1 MYKIDKKIIH
11 RILDSDKKQQPVS
24 QTLGVEG
31 FFPSLLVDLA
41 TDPTTYV
48 GAGVLKNV
56 IQKGGRKTV
65 PQIIG
70 ALNKTTP
77 GGGDM
82 FQQIKLI
89 ADANPSGAKRLKVDT
104 YARFKIVDPLRFY
117 QSVRNEIEAR
127 KQLDTIVD
135 SALREELGLR
145 GLKEI
150 LSEQRNSITKNIRD
164 QVNIKAR
171 TLGMEIIDIQI
182 RRADYPE
189 VTSQAIFARMISERE
204 RIAREFRATGE
215 EEAQKIRA
223 SAEKQ
228 RVVTVADGARQS
240 QEIRGAG
247 DAEAIRIYA
256 ESFGQDPEFFSF
268 YRSMEA
274 YKKSFN
280 QDDTMVINPTGDF
293 FKFFELPS
301 N

>member
-1 MYKIDKKIIH
+1 MSRLNIILL
-11 RILDSDKKQQPVS
+11 ILIAAIAATASSALFIVNETQQA
-24 QTLGVEG
+24 L
-31 FFPSLLVDLA
+31 
-41 TDPTTYV
+41 
-48 GAGVLKNV
+48 V
-56 IQKGGRKTV
+56 IQFGEPKRTV
-65 PQIIG
+65 NQ
-70 ALNKTTP
+70 P
-77 GGGDM
+77 GLK
-82 FQQIKLI
+82 FKLPFI
-89 ADANPSGAKRLKVDT
+89 QDVIFFEKRVLSFIPDEGEEAILKDQKRLKVDT

-171 TLGMEIIDIQI
+171 TLGMEIIDVQI

-256 ESFGQDPEFFSF
+256 EAFGQDPEFFSF

-274 YKKSFN
+274 YRKSFN

>member
-1 MYKIDKKIIH
+1 MSRLNIILL
-11 RILDSDKKQQPVS
+11 IIIAATAATASSALFIVNETQQA
-24 QTLGVEG
+24 L
-31 FFPSLLVDLA
+31 
-41 TDPTTYV
+41 
-48 GAGVLKNV
+48 V
-56 IQKGGRKTV
+56 IQFGEPKRTV
-65 PQIIG
+65 DQ
-70 ALNKTTP
+70 P
-77 GGGDM
+77 GLK
-82 FQQIKLI
+82 FKLPFI
-89 ADANPSGAKRLKVDT
+89 QDVIFFEKRVLSFIPDEGEEAILKDQKRLKVDT

-256 ESFGQDPEFFSF
+256 EAFGQDPEFFSF

>member
-1 MYKIDKKIIH
+1 MSRLNIILL
-11 RILDSDKKQQPVS
+11 IIIAAIAATASSALFIVNETQQA
-24 QTLGVEG
+24 L
-31 FFPSLLVDLA
+31 
-41 TDPTTYV
+41 
-48 GAGVLKNV
+48 V
-56 IQKGGRKTV
+56 IQFGEPKRTV
-65 PQIIG
+65 DQ
-70 ALNKTTP
+70 P
-77 GGGDM
+77 GLK
-82 FQQIKLI
+82 FKLPFI
-89 ADANPSGAKRLKVDT
+89 QDVIFFEKRVLSFIPDEGEEAILKDQKRLKVDT

-171 TLGMEIIDIQI
+171 TLGMEIIDVQI

-274 YKKSFN
+274 YRKSFN

>member
-1 MYKIDKKIIH
+1 MSRLNIILL
-11 RILDSDKKQQPVS
+11 IIIAAIAATASSALFIVNETQQA
-24 QTLGVEG
+24 L
-31 FFPSLLVDLA
+31 
-41 TDPTTYV
+41 
-48 GAGVLKNV
+48 V
-56 IQKGGRKTV
+56 IQFGEPKRTV
-65 PQIIG
+65 DQ
-70 ALNKTTP
+70 P
-77 GGGDM
+77 GLK
-82 FQQIKLI
+82 FKLPFI
-89 ADANPSGAKRLKVDT
+89 QDVIFFEKRVLSFIPDEGEEAILKDQKRLKVDT

-256 ESFGQDPEFFSF
+256 EAFGQDPEFFSF

-293 FKFFELPS
+293 FKFFELPE

>member
-1 MYKIDKKIIH
+1 MSRLNIILL
-11 RILDSDKKQQPVS
+11 IIIAAIAATASSALFIVNETQQA
-24 QTLGVEG
+24 L
-31 FFPSLLVDLA
+31 
-41 TDPTTYV
+41 
-48 GAGVLKNV
+48 V
-56 IQKGGRKTV
+56 IQFGEPKRTV
-65 PQIIG
+65 NQ
-70 ALNKTTP
+70 P
-77 GGGDM
+77 GLK
-82 FQQIKLI
+82 FKLPFI
-89 ADANPSGAKRLKVDT
+89 QDVIFFEKRVLSFIPDEGEEAILKDQKRLKVDT

-293 FKFFELPS
+293 FKFFEL
-301 N
+301 

>member
-1 MYKIDKKIIH
+1 MSRLNIILLIIIAAIAATASSALF
-11 RILDSDKKQQPVS
+11 ILNETQQA
-24 QTLGVEG
+24 L
-31 FFPSLLVDLA
+31 
-41 TDPTTYV
+41 
-48 GAGVLKNV
+48 V
-56 IQKGGRKTV
+56 IQFGEPKRTV
-65 PQIIG
+65 DQ
-70 ALNKTTP
+70 P
-77 GGGDM
+77 GLK
-82 FQQIKLI
+82 FKLPFI
-89 ADANPSGAKRLKVDT
+89 QDVIFFEKRVLSFIPDEGEEAILKDQKRLKVDT

-301 N
+301 NQLP

>member
-1 MYKIDKKIIH
+1 MSRLNII
-11 RILDSDKKQQPVS
+11 ILV
-24 QTLGVEG
+24 
-31 FFPSLLVDLA
+31 LLVA
-41 TDPTTYV
+41 
-48 GAGVLKNV
+48 
-56 IQKGGRKTV
+56 
-65 PQIIG
+65 IIG
-70 ALNKTTP
+70 TISSALYIVDETQQALVVQFGEPKRTVSEP
-77 GGGDM
+77 GLK
-82 FQQIKLI
+82 FKLPFI
-89 ADANPSGAKRLKVDT
+89 QDVIFFEKRVLSFIPDEGEEAILKDQKRVKVDT
-104 YARFKIVDPLRFY
+104 YARFKIIDPLRFY

-135 SALREELGLR
+135 SSLREELGLR

-150 LSEQRNSITKNIRD
+150 LSEQRNIITKNIRD

-223 SAEKQ
+223 TAEKQ
-228 RVVTVADGARQS
+228 RVVTVAEGARKA
-240 QEIRGAG
+240 QEIRGSG
-247 DAEAIRIYA
+247 DAEAIGIYA
-256 ESFGQDPEFFSF
+256 ESFGQDADFFSF

-274 YKKSFN
+274 YKKSFG

-293 FKFFELPS
+293 FKFFQLPS
-301 N
+301 E

>member
-1 MYKIDKKIIH
+1 MSRLNIILL
-11 RILDSDKKQQPVS
+11 IIIAAIAATASSALFIVNETQQA
-24 QTLGVEG
+24 L
-31 FFPSLLVDLA
+31 
-41 TDPTTYV
+41 
-48 GAGVLKNV
+48 V
-56 IQKGGRKTV
+56 IQFGEPKRTV
-65 PQIIG
+65 DQ
-70 ALNKTTP
+70 P
-77 GGGDM
+77 GLK
-82 FQQIKLI
+82 FKLPFI
-89 ADANPSGAKRLKVDT
+89 QDVIFFEKRVLSFIPDEGEEAILKDQKRLKVDT

-256 ESFGQDPEFFSF
+256 DSFGQDPEFFSF

-301 N
+301 NQLP

>member
-1 MYKIDKKIIH
+1 MSRLNIILL
-11 RILDSDKKQQPVS
+11 IIIAAIAATASSALFIVNETQQA
-24 QTLGVEG
+24 L
-31 FFPSLLVDLA
+31 
-41 TDPTTYV
+41 
-48 GAGVLKNV
+48 V
-56 IQKGGRKTV
+56 IQFGEPKRTV
-65 PQIIG
+65 NQ
-70 ALNKTTP
+70 P
-77 GGGDM
+77 GLK
-82 FQQIKLI
+82 FKLPFI
-89 ADANPSGAKRLKVDT
+89 QDVIFFEKRVLSFIPDEGEEAILKDQKRLKVDT

-171 TLGMEIIDIQI
+171 TLGMEIIDVQI

-274 YKKSFN
+274 YRKSFN

>member
-1 MYKIDKKIIH
+1 MSRLNIILL
-11 RILDSDKKQQPVS
+11 IIIAVIAATASSALFIGNETQQA
-24 QTLGVEG
+24 L
-31 FFPSLLVDLA
+31 
-41 TDPTTYV
+41 
-48 GAGVLKNV
+48 V
-56 IQKGGRKTV
+56 IQFGEPKRTV
-65 PQIIG
+65 DQ
-70 ALNKTTP
+70 P
-77 GGGDM
+77 GLK
-82 FQQIKLI
+82 FKLPFI
-89 ADANPSGAKRLKVDT
+89 QDVIFFEKRVLSFIPDEGEEAILKDQKRLKVDT

-274 YKKSFN
+274 YRKSFN

>member
-1 MYKIDKKIIH
+1 MSRLNIILL
-11 RILDSDKKQQPVS
+11 IIIAAIAATSSSALFIVNETQQA
-24 QTLGVEG
+24 L
-31 FFPSLLVDLA
+31 
-41 TDPTTYV
+41 
-48 GAGVLKNV
+48 V
-56 IQKGGRKTV
+56 IQFGEPKRTV
-65 PQIIG
+65 DQ
-70 ALNKTTP
+70 P
-77 GGGDM
+77 GLK
-82 FQQIKLI
+82 FKLPFI
-89 ADANPSGAKRLKVDT
+89 QDVIFFEKRVLSFIPDEGEEAILKDQKRLKVDT

-171 TLGMEIIDIQI
+171 TLGMEIIDVQI

-256 ESFGQDPEFFSF
+256 EAFGQDPEFFSF

>member
-1 MYKIDKKIIH
+1 MSRLNIILL
-11 RILDSDKKQQPVS
+11 ILIAAIAATASSALFIVNETQQA
-24 QTLGVEG
+24 L
-31 FFPSLLVDLA
+31 
-41 TDPTTYV
+41 
-48 GAGVLKNV
+48 V
-56 IQKGGRKTV
+56 IQFGEPKRTV
-65 PQIIG
+65 DQ
-70 ALNKTTP
+70 P
-77 GGGDM
+77 GLK
-82 FQQIKLI
+82 FKLPFI
-89 ADANPSGAKRLKVDT
+89 QDVIFFEKRVLSFIPDEGEEAILKDQKRLKVDT

>member
-1 MYKIDKKIIH
+1 MSRLNIILL
-11 RILDSDKKQQPVS
+11 IIVAAIAATASSALFIVNETQQA
-24 QTLGVEG
+24 L
-31 FFPSLLVDLA
+31 
-41 TDPTTYV
+41 
-48 GAGVLKNV
+48 V
-56 IQKGGRKTV
+56 IQFGEPKRTV
-65 PQIIG
+65 DQ
-70 ALNKTTP
+70 P
-77 GGGDM
+77 GLK
-82 FQQIKLI
+82 FKLPFI
-89 ADANPSGAKRLKVDT
+89 QDVIFFEKRVLSFIPDEGEEAILKDQKRLKVDT

-256 ESFGQDPEFFSF
+256 EAFGQDPEFFSF

>member
-1 MYKIDKKIIH
+1 MSRLNIILL
-11 RILDSDKKQQPVS
+11 IIIAAIAATASSALFIVNETQQA
-24 QTLGVEG
+24 L
-31 FFPSLLVDLA
+31 
-41 TDPTTYV
+41 
-48 GAGVLKNV
+48 V
-56 IQKGGRKTV
+56 IQFGEPKRTV
-65 PQIIG
+65 DQ
-70 ALNKTTP
+70 P
-77 GGGDM
+77 GLK
-82 FQQIKLI
+82 FKLPFI
-89 ADANPSGAKRLKVDT
+89 QDVIFFEKRVLSFIPDEGEEAILKDQKRLKVDT

-150 LSEQRNSITKNIRD
+150 LSEQRNSITKNLRD
-164 QVNIKAR
+164 LVNIKAR

-256 ESFGQDPEFFSF
+256 EAFGQDPEFFSF

-293 FKFFELPS
+293 FKFFELPP

>member
-1 MYKIDKKIIH
+1 MSRLNIILL
-11 RILDSDKKQQPVS
+11 IIIAAIAATASSALFIVNETQQA
-24 QTLGVEG
+24 L
-31 FFPSLLVDLA
+31 
-41 TDPTTYV
+41 
-48 GAGVLKNV
+48 V
-56 IQKGGRKTV
+56 IQFGEPKRTV
-65 PQIIG
+65 DQ
-70 ALNKTTP
+70 P
-77 GGGDM
+77 GLK
-82 FQQIKLI
+82 FKLPFI
-89 ADANPSGAKRLKVDT
+89 QDVIFFEKRVLSFIPDEGEEAILKDQKRLKVDT

-150 LSEQRNSITKNIRD
+150 LSEQRNLITKNIRD

>member
-1 MYKIDKKIIH
+1 MSRLNIILL
-11 RILDSDKKQQPVS
+11 IIIAAIAATASSALFIVNETQQA
-24 QTLGVEG
+24 L
-31 FFPSLLVDLA
+31 
-41 TDPTTYV
+41 
-48 GAGVLKNV
+48 V
-56 IQKGGRKTV
+56 IQFGEPKRTV
-65 PQIIG
+65 DQ
-70 ALNKTTP
+70 P
-77 GGGDM
+77 GLK
-82 FQQIKLI
+82 FKLPFI
-89 ADANPSGAKRLKVDT
+89 QDVIFFEKRVLSFIPDEGEEAILKDQKRLKVDT

-150 LSEQRNSITKNIRD
+150 LSEQRNSITKNIRH

-256 ESFGQDPEFFSF
+256 EAFGQDPEFFSF

>member
-1 MYKIDKKIIH
+1 MS
-11 RILDSDKKQQPVS
+11 RL
-24 QTLGVEG
+24 
-31 FFPSLLVDLA
+31 
-41 TDPTTYV
+41 
-48 GAGVLKNV
+48 NV
-56 IQKGGRKTV
+56 ILLIIIAAIAATASSALFIVNETQQALVIQFGEPKRTV
-65 PQIIG
+65 DQ
-70 ALNKTTP
+70 P
-77 GGGDM
+77 GLK
-82 FQQIKLI
+82 FKLPFI
-89 ADANPSGAKRLKVDT
+89 QDVIFFEKRVLSFIPDEGEEAILKDQKRLKVDT

>member
-1 MYKIDKKIIH
+1 MSRLNIILL
-11 RILDSDKKQQPVS
+11 IIIAAIAATASSALFIVNETQQA
-24 QTLGVEG
+24 L
-31 FFPSLLVDLA
+31 
-41 TDPTTYV
+41 
-48 GAGVLKNV
+48 V
-56 IQKGGRKTV
+56 IQFGEPQRTV
-65 PQIIG
+65 HQ
-70 ALNKTTP
+70 P
-77 GGGDM
+77 GLK
-82 FQQIKLI
+82 FKLPFI
-89 ADANPSGAKRLKVDT
+89 QDVIFFEKRVLSFIPDEGEEAILKDQKRLKVDT

-171 TLGMEIIDIQI
+171 TLGMEIIDVQI

-256 ESFGQDPEFFSF
+256 EAFGQDPEFFSF

-274 YKKSFN
+274 YRKSFN

-293 FKFFELPS
+293 FKFFELPT

>member
-1 MYKIDKKIIH
+1 MSRLNIILL
-11 RILDSDKKQQPVS
+11 IIIAAIVATTSSALFIVNETQQALVIQFGEPKRTVDQPGLKFKLPFIQDVIFFEKRVLS
-24 QTLGVEG
+24 FIPVEG
-31 FFPSLLVDLA
+31 EVA
-41 TDPTTYV
+41 I
-48 GAGVLKNV
+48 LKD
-56 IQKGGRKTV
+56 Q
-65 PQIIG
+65 
-70 ALNKTTP
+70 
-77 GGGDM
+77 
-82 FQQIKLI
+82 
-89 ADANPSGAKRLKVDT
+89 KRLKVDT

-171 TLGMEIIDIQI
+171 TLGMEIIDVQI

>member
-1 MYKIDKKIIH
+1 MSRLNIILL
-11 RILDSDKKQQPVS
+11 IIIAAIAATASSALFIVNETQQA
-24 QTLGVEG
+24 L
-31 FFPSLLVDLA
+31 
-41 TDPTTYV
+41 
-48 GAGVLKNV
+48 V
-56 IQKGGRKTV
+56 IQFGEPKRTV
-65 PQIIG
+65 DQ
-70 ALNKTTP
+70 P
-77 GGGDM
+77 GLK
-82 FQQIKLI
+82 FKLPFI
-89 ADANPSGAKRLKVDT
+89 QDVIFFEKRVLSFIPDDGEEAILKDQKRLKVDT

-256 ESFGQDPEFFSF
+256 EAFGQDPEFFSF
-268 YRSMEA
+268 YTSMED

-280 QDDTMVINPTGDF
+280 EDDTMVINPTGDF

>member
-1 MYKIDKKIIH
+1 MSRLNIIML
-11 RILDSDKKQQPVS
+11 IIIAAIAATASSALFIVNETQQ
-24 QTLGVEG
+24 
-31 FFPSLLVDLA
+31 A
-41 TDPTTYV
+41 I
-48 GAGVLKNV
+48 V
-56 IQKGGRKTV
+56 IQFGEPKRTV
-65 PQIIG
+65 DQ
-70 ALNKTTP
+70 P
-77 GGGDM
+77 GLK
-82 FQQIKLI
+82 FKLPFI
-89 ADANPSGAKRLKVDT
+89 QDVIFFEKRVLSFIPDEGEEAILKDQKRLKVDT
-104 YARFKIVDPLRFY
+104 YARFKIVDPLRFF

-171 TLGMEIIDIQI
+171 TLGMEIIDVQI

-228 RVVTVADGARQS
+228 RVVTVAEGARVS

-256 ESFGQDPEFFSF
+256 KAFGQDPEFFSF

>member
-1 MYKIDKKIIH
+1 MSRLNIIF
-11 RILDSDKKQQPVS
+11 LV
-24 QTLGVEG
+24 
-31 FFPSLLVDLA
+31 LLV
-41 TDPTTYV
+41 T
-48 GAGVLKNV
+48 
-56 IQKGGRKTV
+56 
-65 PQIIG
+65 IIG
-70 ALNKTTP
+70 TISSALYIVDETQQALVVQFGEPKRTVSEP
-77 GGGDM
+77 GLK
-82 FQQIKLI
+82 FKLPFI
-89 ADANPSGAKRLKVDT
+89 QDVIFFEKRVLSFIPDEGEEAILKDQKRVKVDT
-104 YARFKIVDPLRFY
+104 YARFKIIDPLRFY

-135 SALREELGLR
+135 SSLREELGLR

-150 LSEQRNSITKNIRD
+150 LSEQRNIITKNIRD

-223 SAEKQ
+223 TAEKQ
-228 RVVTVADGARQS
+228 RVVTVAEGARKA
-240 QEIRGAG
+240 QEIRGSG
-247 DAEAIRIYA
+247 DAEAIGIYA
-256 ESFGQDPEFFSF
+256 ESFGQDADFFSF

-274 YKKSFN
+274 YKKSFG

-293 FKFFELPS
+293 FKFFQLPS
-301 N
+301 E

>member
-1 MYKIDKKIIH
+1 MSRLNIILL
-11 RILDSDKKQQPVS
+11 IIIAAIAATASSALFIVNETQQA
-24 QTLGVEG
+24 L
-31 FFPSLLVDLA
+31 
-41 TDPTTYV
+41 
-48 GAGVLKNV
+48 V
-56 IQKGGRKTV
+56 IQFGEPKRTV
-65 PQIIG
+65 DQP
-70 ALNKTTP
+70 ALK
-77 GGGDM
+77 
-82 FQQIKLI
+82 FKLPFI
-89 ADANPSGAKRLKVDT
+89 QDVIFFEKRVLSFIPDEGEEAILKDQKRLKVDT

>member
-1 MYKIDKKIIH
+1 MSRLNIILL
-11 RILDSDKKQQPVS
+11 IIIAAIAATASSALFIVNETQQA
-24 QTLGVEG
+24 L
-31 FFPSLLVDLA
+31 
-41 TDPTTYV
+41 
-48 GAGVLKNV
+48 V
-56 IQKGGRKTV
+56 IQFGEPKRTV
-65 PQIIG
+65 DQ
-70 ALNKTTP
+70 P
-77 GGGDM
+77 GLK
-82 FQQIKLI
+82 FKLPFI
-89 ADANPSGAKRLKVDT
+89 QDVIFFEKRVLSFIPDEGEEAILKDQKRLKVDT
-104 YARFKIVDPLRFY
+104 YARFKIVDPLRFF

-171 TLGMEIIDIQI
+171 TLGMEIIDVQI

-228 RVVTVADGARQS
+228 RVVTVAEGARVS

-256 ESFGQDPEFFSF
+256 KAFGQDPEFFSF

>member
-1 MYKIDKKIIH
+1 MSRLNIILL
-11 RILDSDKKQQPVS
+11 IMVAAIVATASSALFIVNETQQA
-24 QTLGVEG
+24 L
-31 FFPSLLVDLA
+31 
-41 TDPTTYV
+41 
-48 GAGVLKNV
+48 V
-56 IQKGGRKTV
+56 IQFGEPKRTV
-65 PQIIG
+65 DQ
-70 ALNKTTP
+70 P
-77 GGGDM
+77 GLK
-82 FQQIKLI
+82 FKLPFI
-89 ADANPSGAKRLKVDT
+89 QDVIFFEKRVLSFIPDEGEEAILKDQKRLKVDT

-256 ESFGQDPEFFSF
+256 EAFGQDPEFFSF

>member
-1 MYKIDKKIIH
+1 MSRLNIILL
-11 RILDSDKKQQPVS
+11 IIIAAIAATASSALFIVNETQQA
-24 QTLGVEG
+24 L
-31 FFPSLLVDLA
+31 
-41 TDPTTYV
+41 
-48 GAGVLKNV
+48 V
-56 IQKGGRKTV
+56 IQFGEPKRTV
-65 PQIIG
+65 DQ
-70 ALNKTTP
+70 P
-77 GGGDM
+77 GLK
-82 FQQIKLI
+82 FKLPFI
-89 ADANPSGAKRLKVDT
+89 QDVIFFEKRVLSFIPDDGEEAILKDQKRLKVDT

-171 TLGMEIIDIQI
+171 TLGMEIIDVQI

>member
-1 MYKIDKKIIH
+1 MSRLNIIML
-11 RILDSDKKQQPVS
+11 IIIAVIAATASSALFIVNETQQA
-24 QTLGVEG
+24 L
-31 FFPSLLVDLA
+31 
-41 TDPTTYV
+41 
-48 GAGVLKNV
+48 V
-56 IQKGGRKTV
+56 IQFGEPKRTV
-65 PQIIG
+65 DQ
-70 ALNKTTP
+70 P
-77 GGGDM
+77 GLK
-82 FQQIKLI
+82 FKLPFI
-89 ADANPSGAKRLKVDT
+89 QDVIFFEKRVLSFIPDEGEEAILKDQKRLKVDT
-104 YARFKIVDPLRFY
+104 YARFKIVDPLRFF

-171 TLGMEIIDIQI
+171 TLGMEIIDVQI

-256 ESFGQDPEFFSF
+256 KAFGQDPEFFSF

>member
-1 MYKIDKKIIH
+1 MSRLNIILL
-11 RILDSDKKQQPVS
+11 IIIAAIAATASSALFIVNETQQA
-24 QTLGVEG
+24 L
-31 FFPSLLVDLA
+31 
-41 TDPTTYV
+41 
-48 GAGVLKNV
+48 V
-56 IQKGGRKTV
+56 IQFGEPKRTV
-65 PQIIG
+65 DQ
-70 ALNKTTP
+70 P
-77 GGGDM
+77 GLK
-82 FQQIKLI
+82 FKLPFI
-89 ADANPSGAKRLKVDT
+89 QDVIFFEKRVLSFIPDEGEEAILKDQKRLKVDT

-171 TLGMEIIDIQI
+171 TLGMEIIDVQI

-274 YKKSFN
+274 YRKSFN

-301 N
+301 NQLP